1 MYAILSIYYCS
12 YEIIMKNGWR
22 QYYNENQDK
31 GSNCDLIA
39 RETIKYHLPII
50 FPTISNITDDP
61 FGMYD
66 IDLAGIITTTPTVLN
81 PQPSSQSTSTIYI
94 EAELRLVDSRVWQLR
109 APIRK
114 LKYFSD
120 RKNTLYIHINRP
132 QTRMAIIKGS
142 HLINSKKV
150 NIPNRY
156 NPQGE
161 QFFVPSTDL
170 VHFYDITPL
179 ERFNNI
185 DMNNLGLMP

>member
-1 MYAILSIYYCS
+1 
-12 YEIIMKNGWR
+12 MKNGWR
-22 QYYNENQDK
+22 QYYKENQDK

-66 IDLAGIITTTPTVLN
+66 IDLAGIIST
-81 PQPSSQSTSTIYI
+81 SQSTSTIYI
-94 EAELRLVDSRVWQLR
+94 EAELRLVDSRIWQLR